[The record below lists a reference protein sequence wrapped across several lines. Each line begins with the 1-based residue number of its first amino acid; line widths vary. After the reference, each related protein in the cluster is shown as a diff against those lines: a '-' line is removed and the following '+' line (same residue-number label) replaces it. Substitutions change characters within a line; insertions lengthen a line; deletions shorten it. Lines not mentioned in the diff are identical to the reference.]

1 MVGGGMNLSDVMDEI
16 AARLG
21 AIKGLRV
28 FAYPADSLSP
38 PAAAVLYPDGITF
51 DETYGRGMD
60 RLTLPVLLVVG
71 KPTDRS
77 TRDRIAQ
84 YCDGSGPASVKAA
97 VEAGDGAAFD
107 TVRVTGVEFPT
118 ATIGGTEYMAAMF
131 DLDIAGQGA

>member
-1 MVGGGMNLSDVMDEI
+1 MVGGGMNLSDVMDEV

-60 RLTLPVLLVVG
+60 RLTLPVLVVVG

-77 TRDRIAQ
+77 TRDRIAA

-107 TVRVTGVEFPT
+107 TVRVT
-118 ATIGGTEYMAAMF
+118 
-131 DLDIAGQGA
+131 